1 MGYNKDGIGYRN
13 TDTSLQGANWYK
25 GHKATIRDK
34 VRQLFVG
41 GKKFTTPE
49 MVKILGHPEVSLQPR
64 VTELK
69 NEGYLRDSNVRKRGE
84 YGIERIVWEL
94 NPDEGVNE
102 WKITH

>member
-1 MGYNKDGIGYRN
+1 
-13 TDTSLQGANWYK
+13 
-25 GHKATIRDK
+25 
-34 VRQLFVG
+34 
-41 GKKFTTPE
+41 

-102 WKITH
+102 

>member
-25 GHKATIRDK
+25 GHKATIREK

-41 GKKFTTPE
+41 G
-49 MVKILGHPEVSLQPR
+49 
-64 VTELK
+64 
-69 NEGYLRDSNVRKRGE
+69 
-84 YGIERIVWEL
+84 

-102 WKITH
+102 